1 MSTKLIFDLNNKNT
15 NRFSF
20 KINDIKNMKDGIE
33 LSLDRLI
40 HKIELAIE
48 NEDYEEGKKNLVVAN
63 SIHKNNS
70 KINSLEIILYGKDI
84 LKDYSNILSENNKE
98 LQIYN
103 FYNLEKRIN
112 ELIKKTVYFES
123 VDVTEEYKVI
133 FKELKAIRKN
143 LFEKNL
149 NEKINE
155 VIKNINNIDD
165 FLILINKIFGYDNNF
180 YNSLE
185 FKFNIIENEIY
196 VRLNN
201 IDEVKR
207 YLQSIYLLYKFN
219 LEEDLY
225 DKINML
231 YNLDIYDNGYL
242 DCIEY
247 KNIYIN
253 LSKDKY
259 FILKELKNEVNIL
272 AKSIEMNEN
281 KSMPI

>member
-1 MSTKLIFDLNNKNT
+1 MSTKLIFDLKNKDT
-15 NRFSF
+15 NRFSL
-20 KINDIKNMKDGIE
+20 KINDIKNIKDGIE
-33 LSLDRLI
+33 LSLERLI

-48 NEDYEEGKKNLVVAN
+48 NEDYENGKKNLVIAN
-63 SIHKNNS
+63 SIYKNNS
-70 KINSLEIILYGKDI
+70 KINSLEVILYGKDI
-84 LKDYSNILSENNKE
+84 LRDYNNSLKE
-98 LQIYN
+98 KNEDLQIYN

-133 FKELKAIRKN
+133 FKELKLIRKN
-143 LFEKNL
+143 LAEKNL
-149 NEKINE
+149 SEKINE
-155 VIKNINNIDD
+155 VIRNINNIDD
-165 FLILINKIFGYDNNF
+165 FLVLINKIFGYDNNF

-185 FKFNIIENEIY
+185 FKSNIIENEIY
-196 VRLNN
+196 INFNN
-201 IDEVKR
+201 IDEIKK
-207 YLQSIYLLYKFN
+207 YFKSIYLLYKFN

-225 DKINML
+225 DKINIL

-253 LSKDKY
+253 LTKDKY
-259 FILKELKNEVNIL
+259 FILKDLKNEVNKL
-272 AKSIEMNEN
+272 AKSIKMNEN